1 MWQAPT
7 PCCLLTSTLNRKAI
21 GGKGAL
27 QSPLLPPDLNA
38 EQKGYRGCIAEPLS
52 GCGGAG
58 PAQPHVLLRATAHVK
73 DLSLVSMSAVRVLT
87 HGPAAPPASRRVR
100 PIRLAGPRGGG
111 ALWGWGG
118 RGECRGG
125 GGNTCCHRRGPTGGG
140 PSCRDRGSGR
150 REGEGQGEWE
160 AGGGGQGEWEAGGGG
175 TGGGGGG
182 RGPWHPSCR
191 DRGGGSMASIMQGPG
206 GGVHGIHH
214 AGTGGRGSI
223 FVCVRVNN
231 GKVPLCTHPRCCMHT
246 CAHAHTY
253 MHS

>member
-125 GGNTCCHRRGPTGGG
+125 GGNTCCHRRGLSNGGG
-140 PSCRDRGSGR
+140 SIM
-150 REGEGQGEWE
+150 Q
-160 AGGGGQGEWEAGGGG
+160 GQGEWEAGGGG
-175 TGGGGGG
+175 TGGVGGG
-182 RGPWHPSCR
+182 RGR
-191 DRGGGSMASIMQGPG
+191 DRGSGRREGEDRGSGRREGEGPGEGEAGGVHGIHHAGTG

-214 AGTGGRGSI
+214 AGTGGRGPWHPSCRDRGEGEH
-223 FVCVRVNN
+223 FCVCE
-231 GKVPLCTHPRCCMHT
+231 GK
-246 CAHAHTY
+246 
-253 MHS
+253 